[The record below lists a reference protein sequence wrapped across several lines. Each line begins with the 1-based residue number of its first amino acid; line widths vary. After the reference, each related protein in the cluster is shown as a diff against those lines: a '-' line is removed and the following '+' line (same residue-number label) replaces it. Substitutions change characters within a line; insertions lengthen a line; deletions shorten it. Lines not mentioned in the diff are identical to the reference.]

1 MTRRLAPF
9 AWLAVPVLAVGI
21 GLVVVARTPP
31 PALET
36 RERVAAANALMQAQA
51 PAKEIEAAPTDA
63 QQRTA
68 VLLAALSA
76 LNAEST
82 VDFSVAIVDHR
93 SGASFAYQGDA
104 AFSTASVVKVDIL
117 ATLLLQA
124 RQGGHQISAA
134 DEGLADIMIT
144 QSDND
149 AASTLWSEI
158 GDADGLSAANR
169 MFGLTSTDPGED
181 GYWGLT
187 TTTAADQVKL
197 LDAIASPNGPL
208 GTENATLLDLMGQ
221 VVSDQDWGVSA
232 AARTGETTILKN
244 GWLSLDSDD
253 GLWAVNSIGRITGN
267 GTDVTIAVLSHGSD
281 DLDDGIALVQRVAEL
296 TRDQLVA

>member
-21 GLVVVARTPP
+21 GVAVVARTAP
-31 PALET
+31 PAIQAVG
-36 RERVAAANALMQAQA
+36 RVAAANALMQAQA
-51 PAKEIEAAPTDA
+51 PVTEIQAAPTEA

-76 LNAEST
+76 LDAATT

-93 SGASFAYQGDA
+93 SGTAFAYRGDV
-104 AFSTASVVKVDIL
+104 AFSSASVVKVDIL

-124 RQGGHQISAA
+124 RQGGHQISDA

-169 MFGLTSTDPGED
+169 TFGLTNTDPGEY

-187 TTTAADQVKL
+187 TTTASDQVKL
-197 LDAIASPNGPL
+197 LDAIANPKGPL
-208 GTENATLLDLMGQ
+208 GSANATVLHLMGE
-221 VVSDQDWGVSA
+221 VVSDQAWGVSA

-244 GWLSLDSDD
+244 GWLSMDSHD
-253 GLWAVNSIGRITGN
+253 GLWEVNSIGRITGN
-267 GTDVTIAVLSHGSD
+267 GTDVTIAILSHGSD
-281 DLDDGIALVQRVAEL
+281 DLDSGIALVERVAEL
-296 TRDQLVA
+296 TRGQLVA

>member
-9 AWLAVPVLAVGI
+9 AWLTVPVLAVGI
-21 GLVVVARTPP
+21 GAVVLARTA
-31 PALET
+31 PAPLEAQG
-36 RERVAAANALMQAQA
+36 RVAAANALMQDQA
-51 PAKEIEAAPTDA
+51 PATEIEAAPTDA

-68 VLLAALSA
+68 VLLAAMSA
-76 LNAEST
+76 TDAATT

-93 SGASFAYQGDA
+93 SGATFSYQGNVP
-104 AFSTASVVKVDIL
+104 FSAASVVKVDIL

-124 RQGGHQISAA
+124 RQEGHQISEA
-134 DEGLADIMIT
+134 DEDLADIMIT
-144 QSDND
+144 SSDNA

-169 MFGLTSTDPGED
+169 TFGLTSTDPGGD

-187 TTTAADQVKL
+187 TTTATDQVKL
-197 LDAIASPNGPL
+197 LDVIASPTGPL
-208 GTENATLLDLMGQ
+208 GSANATLLDLMGE

-244 GWLSLDSDD
+244 GWLSMDSDD
-253 GLWAVNSIGRITGN
+253 GLWEVNSIGRITGN
-267 GTDVTIAVLSHGSD
+267 GTNVTIAVLSHGSD
-281 DLDDGIALVQRVAEL
+281 DLDDGIALVERVAEL

>member
-21 GLVVVARTPP
+21 GVAVVARTAPP
-31 PALET
+31 PIEAVG
-36 RERVAAANALMQAQA
+36 RVAAANALMQAQA
-51 PAKEIEAAPTDA
+51 PATEIQAAPSEA

-76 LNAEST
+76 LDAATT

-93 SGASFAYQGDA
+93 SGAAFAYRGDVP
-104 AFSTASVVKVDIL
+104 FSTASVVKVDIL

-124 RQGGHQISAA
+124 RQGGHQISDA

-158 GDADGLSAANR
+158 GDADGLSKANR
-169 MFGLTSTDPGED
+169 TFGLTNTDPGEY

-187 TTTAADQVKL
+187 TTTASDQVKL
-197 LDAIASPNGPL
+197 LDAIANPKGPL
-208 GTENATLLDLMGQ
+208 GSANSTLLRLMGE
-221 VVSDQDWGVSA
+221 VVSDQAWGVSA
-232 AARTGETTILKN
+232 AARTGESTILKN
-244 GWLSLDSDD
+244 GWLSMDSDD
-253 GLWAVNSIGRITGN
+253 GLWEVNSIGRITGN
-267 GTDVTIAVLSHGSD
+267 GTDVTIAIMSHGSD
-281 DLDDGIALVQRVAEL
+281 DLDSGIALVQRVAAL